1 LPGSERRLVA
11 VMFTDIIG
19 YTAMAQADESRALDL
34 LRKHRELARG
44 VFQKHGGTVVKTTG
58 DGFLVE
64 FASALV
70 ATECAVGLERA
81 FGEDERLAG
90 TGVKM
95 RIGIHVGDVVHEEGD
110 IFGDAV
116 NIAFRIQSLAEGGG
130 ICVSQQAFDQ
140 IRNKVPYG
148 FSRLDTPE
156 LKNVSIPVEVYRLEL
171 EIVGGKPPPPA
182 EPDSRRLAVLPL
194 VNMSPDPNDEY
205 FADGMTEEL
214 ISTISNIQGI
224 DVISRTSVMR
234 YKKNPRPVKDVVREL
249 GAGTVLEGSVRKAGN
264 KLRVTVQMID
274 ARRDRHIWGES
285 YDREF
290 EDVFEIQTGIAK
302 QVADA
307 LRVRVTPKTSEMMEE
322 RSGTDAGAYTQ
333 YLKGRFHWNRRGLDD
348 IKRAIECF
356 QKAVSDDPRFAL
368 GYVGLGDCY
377 QVLRTR
383 FGLDIEENSKKTKE
397 VIARALELDP
407 GLAEAH
413 ATRGVA
419 MLFDFDMRG
428 AENELRRATE
438 LKPGYASA
446 HQWYSQVFIAQQKWE
461 EARVHIDKAAELDPF
476 SHVICL
482 VHTFLYEVQRDYAS
496 GLELAKRA
504 VELNPDD
511 PSSHFELAFLYG
523 KLKMSSEARLAAGT
537 GVRLAKATAPHADQG
552 ARAMLAYLDND
563 REAVRDI
570 LPELKEHVGETFTAI
585 RFIADLHFYLG
596 EDDEGFAWLERSW
609 TEKEFDLIYL
619 KSDEFLDRVRGDS
632 RYMALLGRLGLA

>member
-1 LPGSERRLVA
+1 
-11 VMFTDIIG
+11 MFTDVIG
-19 YTAMAQADESRALDL
+19 YTAMVQADESRALEL
-34 LRKHRELARG
+34 LRRHRELARA
-44 VFQKHGGTVVKTTG
+44 VFRKHGGTVVKTTG

-64 FASALV
+64 FASALA
-70 ATECAVGLERA
+70 ATDCAVDLEGSFGKDGLLARA
-81 FGEDERLAG
+81 
-90 TGVKM
+90 GVKV
-95 RIGIHVGDVVHEEGD
+95 RIGINVGDVVHEEGD

-116 NIAFRIQSLAEGGG
+116 NIASRIQSLAEGGG
-130 ICVSQQAFDQ
+130 ICVSQQVYDQ
-140 IRNKVPYG
+140 VRNKVSYG

-156 LKNVSIPVEVYRLEL
+156 LKNVSIPIDVYRLEL
-171 EIVGGKPPPPA
+171 EGVGASPPA
-182 EPDSRRLAVLPL
+182 GLDSRRLAVLPL
-194 VNMSPDPNDEY
+194 VNMSPDPNDEF

-234 YKKNPRPVKDVVREL
+234 YKKNPRPVKDVSREL
-249 GAGTVLEGSVRKAGN
+249 GAGTILEGSLRKVGN

-274 ARRDRHIWGES
+274 ARKDRHVWAES

-290 EDVFEIQTGIAK
+290 KDVFEIQTGIAR

-307 LRVRVTPKTSEMMEE
+307 LRVRISPKASEMMED

-356 QKAVSDDPRFAL
+356 SRAVSEDPRFAL
-368 GYVGLGDCY
+368 GYVGLADCY

-383 FGLDIEENSKKTKE
+383 FGLDIEENSRKTKE
-397 VIARALELDP
+397 TVARALELDP

-428 AENELRRATE
+428 AESELRTATE

-446 HQWYSQVFIAQQKWE
+446 HQWYSQVLIAQQKWE
-461 EARVHIDKAAELDPF
+461 EARAHIDKASELDPF

-482 VHTFLYEVQRDYAS
+482 VHTFLYEARRDYGS

-504 VELNPDD
+504 VELNPED

-523 KLKMSSEARLAAGT
+523 RLRMSEEARRAATT
-537 GVRLAKATAPHADQG
+537 GVRLARATTPHADEG
-552 ARAMLAYLDND
+552 ARAMLACLEDD
-563 REAVRDI
+563 RRAVRGL
-570 LPELKEHVGETFTAI
+570 LPKLKEHLGQTFTTV

-609 TEKEFDLIYL
+609 SNREFDLIYV
-619 KSDEFLDRVRGDS
+619 KSDEFLDRVRGDG
-632 RYMALLGRLGLA
+632 RYKSLLGKLGLA